1 MKRTFATLLTLLFVA
16 SLALPA
22 MSAPKKRA
30 KKAGSTVFDF
40 EAETL
45 TTDYLK
51 PNTMVVEGMRRT
63 QSSSLISVRLNFV
76 REILRSAED
85 I

>member
-1 MKRTFATLLTLLFVA
+1 MRRITTAA
-16 SLALPA
+16 LALLLAASMALPVTA
-22 MSAPKKRA
+22 APKKARTGKSA
-30 KKAGSTVFDF
+30 VFDF

-45 TTDYLK
+45 STDFLK
-51 PNTMVVEGMRRT
+51 PNTMVVEGMRRA

>member
-1 MKRTFATLLTLLFVA
+1 MRRTLTLAMALVLAASFVA
-16 SLALPA
+16 PA
-22 MSAPKKRA
+22 AAAPKKA
-30 KKAGSTVFDF
+30 KAKSTVFDF
-40 EAETL
+40 EGETL
-45 TTDYLK
+45 NTDYLK
-51 PNTMVVEGMRRT
+51 PNTMVVEGMRRA

>member
-1 MKRTFATLLTLLFVA
+1 MRRTITAAIALVLAA
-16 SLALPA
+16 SLVAPVTA
-22 MSAPKKRA
+22 APKKGKRS
-30 KKAGSTVFDF
+30 KSTVFDF
-40 EAETL
+40 EGETL
-45 TTDYLK
+45 NTDYLK
-51 PNTMVVEGMRRT
+51 PNTMVVEGMRRA

>member
-1 MKRTFATLLTLLFVA
+1 MHLRDSIRLLVA
-16 SLALPA
+16 LMLVGAFALPA
-22 MSAPKKRA
+22 LSAPK
-30 KKAGSTVFDF
+30 AGGTVFDF

-51 PNTMVVEGMRRT
+51 PNTMVVEGMRRM

>member
-1 MKRTFATLLTLLFVA
+1 MRRTMTTAIALLLAASFVA
-16 SLALPA
+16 PV
-22 MSAPKKRA
+22 SAQSNKGKRA
-30 KKAGSTVFDF
+30 KSTVFDF
-40 EAETL
+40 EGETL
-45 TTDYLK
+45 NTDYLK
-51 PNTMVVEGMRRT
+51 PNTMVVEGMRRA

>member
-1 MKRTFATLLTLLFVA
+1 MRRRITAA
-16 SLALPA
+16 LALVLVTSLVVPVSA
-22 MSAPKKRA
+22 APKKG
-30 KKAGSTVFDF
+30 KGSKSTVFDF
-40 EAETL
+40 EGETL
-45 TTDYLK
+45 NTDYLK
-51 PNTMVVEGMRRT
+51 PNTMVVEGMRRA

>member
-1 MKRTFATLLTLLFVA
+1 MRRMITAAIALGLVATLVIPA
-16 SLALPA
+16 SA
-22 MSAPKKRA
+22 APKKGKRS
-30 KKAGSTVFDF
+30 GSTVFDF
-40 EAETL
+40 EGETL
-45 TTDYLK
+45 NTDYLK
-51 PNTMVVEGMRRT
+51 PNTMVVEGMRRA

>member
-1 MKRTFATLLTLLFVA
+1 MRRGITAALALVLVA
-16 SLALPA
+16 SLVVPVTA
-22 MSAPKKRA
+22 APKKGKGA
-30 KKAGSTVFDF
+30 KNTVFDF
-40 EAETL
+40 EGETL
-45 TTDYLK
+45 NTDYLK
-51 PNTMVVEGMRRT
+51 PNTMVVEGMRRA